1 MNFKTKLSI
10 FATSLLMAACS
21 SENVIDAPDGPD
33 LPGNEDDGNRQEVE
47 LILKNTLN
55 VKAPQRGARAVGDPI
70 ATDEEN
76 YIHSLDVYVFGS
88 KEENGT
94 YTFQELHYYRDDAS
108 EVNIPNINA
117 YSFNLNPG
125 TKDNTTSGLLKVNK
139 GLFVK
144 LYCVANRTQLYQTK
158 PNGDI
163 VPYDTFMSLEQSA
176 PGQADNNVVE
186 GAPLEEVFT
195 KFHTKLIDPTTTAA
209 TEDDILMTPLPMTG
223 AYTTPL
229 DLTDFSNSARTQI
242 NFKLSR
248 MVARFDVVNDSKT
261 SKFTIEKISMGKGQK
276 AAQLFPIQ
284 PLYTDE
290 ADLITYPEREIS
302 PETQKNPNS
311 YPGDPDAALM
321 TDVTK
326 GAFYTWPSPKEDH
339 GYLILKGKYAVN
351 KTEEKDVTYQIPF
364 EQIVDG
370 VGTYI
375 EVAYNH
381 RYTIAITKADDYHLD
396 FKLKVADWDE
406 GEEVDEYEPENTL
419 DGKTPI
425 KLETDGAASVEAY
438 VTDDGKVELLAADG
452 SKFAFKM
459 ESNTA
464 LTEELLFQKG
474 GAKWF
479 KPIENGRPAPR
490 GASMSTT
497 YAYEVDKDQ
506 LADRKKVLPVTLRLT
521 NPASGERKNI
531 TVIPAPGP
539 VITQSADVSYSTFDP
554 KTLVATLYN
563 VAEQTLKL
571 NAVVESRSD
580 RAEHPTITT
589 GSTATIDA
597 SATTWLSVTP
607 SSATTAEETYELK
620 LTAAQSAGDHT
631 TVDFISTATKEKT
644 QITVRLKSPKMETI
658 EARHFNL
665 GDEKNALDIT
675 GGTLGVPKVTL
686 VGYKDNYFKLTVT
699 SPEGVTAE
707 VPVGSGDDWLEVET
721 SAGPGLSNGM
731 KTTVITGKI
740 SDATDMGTTPKT
752 DGKIVIKN
760 NIDNTETPIE
770 VATSIPAGPTF
781 SMEDSQGNL
790 SVFDATKNEATIYNA
805 VGQKITLQAEET
817 CKVVAGSTDGNTWL
831 TVDGDEG
838 TMHTITINAAQNPLS
853 NTGTVKYVN
862 AKGGITEVTVK
873 LDDPAIIAPTT
884 VAGSFASITGGDNN
898 TFTEAVAPDTNAKIT
913 MKEVT
918 TESCAQLTLESPA
931 GISVDALNAE
941 DAKWLEVRITQQ
953 RTLSNGNT
961 ESIVRIDIKDDATD
975 LDTAKEAK
983 FTLKNAIANGGD
995 LEIDVATAPV
1005 TPP

>member
-10 FATSLLMAACS
+10 FATSVLMAACS
-21 SENVIDAPDGPD
+21 SESVIAPDGPE
-33 LPGNEDDGNRQEVE
+33 LPGNEDDGNRQEIE
-47 LILKNTLN
+47 LVLKNTLN
-55 VKAPQRGARAVGDPI
+55 VKAPQRAARAVGDPI
-70 ATDEEN
+70 ATEEEN

-125 TKDNTTSGLLKVNK
+125 TNDNTTSGLLKVNK

-176 PGQADNNVVE
+176 PGQVDNNVVE

-195 KFHTKLIDPTTTAA
+195 KFHTKLIDPATTSG

-229 DLTDFSNSARTQI
+229 DLSDFSNSARTQI

-248 MVARFDVVNDSKT
+248 MVARFDVINDSKT

-276 AAQLFPIQ
+276 AAQFFPIQ
-284 PLYTDE
+284 TLYTDE
-290 ADLITYPEREIS
+290 ADLITYPEREIL

-311 YPGDPDAALM
+311 YLGDPDADLM

-406 GEEVDEYEPENTL
+406 GEEVDDYEPENTL

-425 KLETDGAASVEAY
+425 KLETDGGKSVEAY

-474 GAKWF
+474 SNKWF
-479 KPIENGRPAPR
+479 KAIDNGRPAPR
-490 GASMSTT
+490 GASMATT

-506 LADRKKVLPVTLRLT
+506 LADRSKVLPVTLRLT

-531 TVIPAPGP
+531 TIIPAPGP
-539 VITQSADVSYSTFDP
+539 IITQTTDMSYSTFDP

-563 VAEQTLKL
+563 VANQTLKL
-571 NAVVESRSD
+571 KAVAESRSD

-589 GSTATIDA
+589 GS
-597 SATTWLSVTP
+597 SATVDPLATWLTMTP
-607 SSATTAEETYELK
+607 TNATTAEEIYELQLK
-620 LTAAQSAGDHT
+620 AAQTAGDHT
-631 TVDFISTATKEKT
+631 TVDFTSTATKEKT
-644 QITVRLKSPKMETI
+644 QITVKLKSPDMETI
-658 EARHFNL
+658 EARHFKL
-665 GDEKNALDIT
+665 GDEKNVLDIS
-675 GGTLGVPKVTL
+675 GGTLGVPQVTL
-686 VGYKDNYFKLTVT
+686 VGYKDNYFKLTIT

-707 VPVGSGDDWLEVET
+707 VPAGSGEDWLTVET
-721 SAGPGLSNGM
+721 SDGPGLSNGM
-731 KTTVITGKI
+731 KTTVITGNI
-740 SDATDMGTTPKT
+740 SDATDMGSTPKT
-752 DGKIVIKN
+752 NGKIVIKN
-760 NIDNTETPIE
+760 NIDNTAAPIE
-770 VATSIPAGPTF
+770 VVTSIPSGPTF
-781 SMEDSQGNL
+781 IMEESQGNL
-790 SVFDATKNEATIYNA
+790 STFDKSKNEATIYNA
-805 VGQKITLQAEET
+805 VDQKITLQAGEA

-838 TMHTITINAAQNPLS
+838 TMHTITINAAQDPLS
-853 NTGTVKYVN
+853 TTGTVKYVN

-873 LDDPAIIAPTT
+873 LDNPAIIAPTIA
-884 VAGSFASITGGDNN
+884 AGSFASVTGGDNN
-898 TFTEAVAPDTNAKIT
+898 IFTEATNSPTNAKIT

-918 TESCAQLTLESPA
+918 AESCTQLTLESPA
-931 GISVDALNAE
+931 GISVGALSTE
-941 DAKWLEVRITQQ
+941 DAKWLEVRVTQQ

-975 LDTAKEAK
+975 LDVAKTGK
-983 FTLKNAIANGGD
+983 FTIKNTIANGGD
-995 LEIDVATAPV
+995 LIIDVETVPV